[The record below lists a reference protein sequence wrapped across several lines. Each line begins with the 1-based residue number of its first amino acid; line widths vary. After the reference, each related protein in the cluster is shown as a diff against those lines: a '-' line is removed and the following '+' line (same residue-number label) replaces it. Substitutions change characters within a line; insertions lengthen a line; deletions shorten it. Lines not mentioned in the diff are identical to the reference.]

1 MRKAFFNVTLTEAE
15 RQHLRKRISDGKGS
29 ARRLN
34 HARILLKADTSLGQP
49 KLFDH
54 EIADMLETSPSTV
67 YRVRRR
73 FVEEGL
79 EAAIEPKY
87 SEQHHT
93 PKLDGE
99 QEAHLVALAC
109 SPPPQGQKR
118 WTLRL
123 LADKMVE
130 LDYIDSLSHE
140 KVRRVLKKM
149 NLSLG

>member
-1 MRKAFFNVTLTEAE
+1 MRKALFNVTLTEEE
-15 RQHLRKRISDGKGS
+15 RQYLRKLISDGKGT

-49 KLFDH
+49 KRFDH

-79 EAAIEPKY
+79 QAAIEPRHV
-87 SEQHHT
+87 EQHHT

-109 SPPPQGQKR
+109 SPPPEGQKR

>member
-15 RQHLRKRISDGKGS
+15 RQHLRKLISDGKGS

-49 KLFDH
+49 KRYDH

-79 EAAIEPKY
+79 EAAIEPRY
-87 SEQHHT
+87 AEQHHT

-109 SPPPQGQKR
+109 SPPPEGQKR

-130 LDYIDSLSHE
+130 LEYIDSLSHE

>member
-1 MRKAFFNVTLTEAE
+1 VRKALFNVTLTEEE
-15 RQHLRKRISDGKGS
+15 RQHLRKLISDGKGS
-29 ARRLN
+29 ARRLT
-34 HARILLKADTSLGQP
+34 HARILLKADTRLGQK
-49 KLFDH
+49 KLYDH
-54 EIADMLETSPSTV
+54 EIADMLETSPATV

-73 FVEEGL
+73 FVEESL
-79 EAAIEPKY
+79 EAALEPRY
-87 SEQHHT
+87 AEQHHT

-109 SPPPQGQKR
+109 SPPPEGQKR

-130 LDYIDSLSHE
+130 LDYIDRLSHE

-149 NLSLG
+149 NLNLG

>member
-1 MRKAFFNVTLTEAE
+1 MRKALFNVTLTEAE
-15 RQHLRKRISDGKGS
+15 RQHLRKLISDGKGS

-49 KLFDH
+49 KRYDH

-79 EAAIEPKY
+79 PAAIEPRY
-87 SEQHHT
+87 TEQHHT
-93 PKLDGE
+93 PKLDGQ

-109 SPPPQGQKR
+109 SPPPEGRKR

-140 KVRRVLKKM
+140 KVRRVLKKT